1 MAINRPLSLAD
12 QRHQPVNILLVLIP
26 ITLLLVTVGILVF
39 NWAVK
44 SGQYDDLE
52 GPAHRILY
60 DDDQDMIP
68 DDAKQPENRPDTPD
82 HDAVQSGGDA
92 DPSGRRS

>member
-1 MAINRPLSLAD
+1 M
-12 QRHQPVNILLVLIP
+12 NIVLILIP
-26 ITLLLVTVGILVF
+26 ITLVLVSIGILVF

-60 DDDQDMIP
+60 DDDLEMIP
-68 DDAKQPENRPDTPD
+68 DDAKQPQQKKGQTASANS
-82 HDAVQSGGDA
+82 DAKNNGSRFGQTDQN
-92 DPSGRRS
+92 DPKA

>member
-1 MAINRPLSLAD
+1 M
-12 QRHQPVNILLVLIP
+12 NIVLILVP

-44 SGQYDDLE
+44 NGQYDDLE

-60 DDDQDMIP
+60 DDDEDMIP
-68 DDAKQPENRPDTPD
+68 DDAKQPADRKPDSRT
-82 HDAVQSGGDA
+82 G
-92 DPSGRRS
+92 PSDQGTDEHTGQDRG

>member
-1 MAINRPLSLAD
+1 M
-12 QRHQPVNILLVLIP
+12 NILLILIP

-82 HDAVQSGGDA
+82 HDADQSGDNA
-92 DPSGRRS
+92 NPSGPRS

>member
-1 MAINRPLSLAD
+1 M
-12 QRHQPVNILLVLIP
+12 NILLILIP

-68 DDAKQPENRPDTPD
+68 DDAKQPANPPDTPD
-82 HDAVQSGGDA
+82 HDADQSGDNP
-92 DPSGRRS
+92 DRSGPRS

>member
-1 MAINRPLSLAD
+1 M
-12 QRHQPVNILLVLIP
+12 NIVLLILIP
-26 ITLLLVTVGILVF
+26 VTLLLVTVGVLIF

-60 DDDQDMIP
+60 DDDRDMIP
-68 DDAKQPENRPDTPD
+68 DDAKQPA
-82 HDAVQSGGDA
+82 DAHRTTRASGT
-92 DPSGRRS
+92 DPERRSTGDQQHHDNPKG

>member
-1 MAINRPLSLAD
+1 M
-12 QRHQPVNILLVLIP
+12 NIVLILIP

-60 DDDQDMIP
+60 DDDRDMIP
-68 DDAKQPENRPDTPD
+68 DDAKQPQDEDRRKTGPDASKVTD
-82 HDAVQSGGDA
+82 Q
-92 DPSGRRS
+92 DPRNEPKA